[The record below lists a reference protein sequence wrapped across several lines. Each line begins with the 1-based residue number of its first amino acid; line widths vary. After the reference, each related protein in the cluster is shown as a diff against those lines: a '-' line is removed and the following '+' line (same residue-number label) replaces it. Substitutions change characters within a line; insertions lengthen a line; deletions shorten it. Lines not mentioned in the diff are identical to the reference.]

1 MTATAISVHAGPI
14 IGGRPVESAG
24 AERQDAVSPA
34 TGELLG
40 SFALGAPADV
50 ETAVAA
56 AGDAF
61 EAWAATS
68 VFERIK
74 FLERAI
80 VVISERR
87 EDLGRLLASEQ
98 GKPYRVEALGE
109 VDETIEYFQSAIEC
123 AKRLDGILPPLAD
136 TAKRVLISRVPRGVV
151 AAIGPWNFP
160 LGTMAGQVAPALA
173 SGNTVVALP
182 APTTTLTCYEFAR
195 CLIDAGLP
203 EGVFNLVTGQGAVVG
218 DALSGHPDV
227 QVVAFTGSV
236 PTGLRVAQRAAGK
249 AQLIELGGNGPTVL
263 LDDADLALAI
273 PGSVSS
279 TYYCAGQNCI
289 AAGRFLVHEAIYDEF
304 AEAFTAAVR
313 REIKLGDPFA
323 EDTTMGPVNNAVL
336 AGKIDQHVRSAVADG
351 AKVLLGGER
360 AAGFPT
366 DLYWQPTVL
375 ADVTESMAVAVEE
388 TFGPVA
394 PLQRISSETEA
405 LQIMQA
411 SPYGLSAAVYTKD
424 LARGLRFAEKA
435 PAGTVNVNTSTS
447 SAEVHLPYG
456 GRAGKLSGLGRTQGR
471 YPMEDVYTELKTVI
485 AHVG

>member
-1 MTATAISVHAGPI
+1 
-14 IGGRPVESAG
+14 
-24 AERQDAVSPA
+24 
-34 TGELLG
+34 
-40 SFALGAPADV
+40 
-50 ETAVAA
+50 
-56 AGDAF
+56 
-61 EAWAATS
+61 
-68 VFERIK
+68 
-74 FLERAI
+74 
-80 VVISERR
+80 
-87 EDLGRLLASEQ
+87 
-98 GKPYRVEALGE
+98 
-109 VDETIEYFQSAIEC
+109 
-123 AKRLDGILPPLAD
+123 
-136 TAKRVLISRVPRGVV
+136 
-151 AAIGPWNFP
+151 
-160 LGTMAGQVAPALA
+160 MAGQVAPALA
-173 SGNTVVALP
+173 SGNTVVTLP

-236 PTGLRVAQRAAGK
+236 PTGLRVARRAAGK

-263 LDDADLALAI
+263 LDDADLALAL

-313 REIKLGDPFA
+313 RDVKLGDPFA

-360 AAGFPT
+360 ATGFPT

-411 SPYGLSAAVYTKD
+411 SPYGLSAAVYTRD

-447 SAEVHLPYG
+447 SAEAHLPYG